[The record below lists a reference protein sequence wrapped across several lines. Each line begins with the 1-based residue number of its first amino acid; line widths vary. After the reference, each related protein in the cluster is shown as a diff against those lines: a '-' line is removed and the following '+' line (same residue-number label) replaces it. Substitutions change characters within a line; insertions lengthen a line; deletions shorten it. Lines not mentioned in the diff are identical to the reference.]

1 MSKSNSGKVNKGF
14 VEISTEIPNRDDL
27 WRDCPKREWYDEHY
41 SQCIVEPIEVMQ
53 KLFTKEQLE
62 GFLMGNIIK
71 YCMRA
76 GKKGS
81 VKEDLDKAERY
92 HNWLEE
98 YREAGV
104 INPREV

>member
-1 MSKSNSGKVNKGF
+1 
-14 VEISTEIPNRDDL
+14 
-27 WRDCPKREWYDEHY
+27 
-41 SQCIVEPIEVMQ
+41 
-53 KLFTKEQLE
+53 
-62 GFLMGNIIK
+62 MGNIIK